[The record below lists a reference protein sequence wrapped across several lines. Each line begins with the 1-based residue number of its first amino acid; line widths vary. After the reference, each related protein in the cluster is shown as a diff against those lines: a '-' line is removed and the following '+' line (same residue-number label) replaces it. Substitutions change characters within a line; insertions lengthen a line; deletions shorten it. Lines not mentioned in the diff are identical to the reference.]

1 MDNKNHRPPVTH
13 YNKTKNGLKIAVWN
27 ARKKKKHQSL
37 TFYQVRDLFFAC
49 VFLKVQTASFSISY
63 IRFAEKIDDKLNEKR
78 DIVRICENHPV
89 NKLEGLGEI
98 YWPHTI
104 SMGSFPMID
113 IITLMYFCAGR
124 FALSI
129 LGTNARILKK
139 KKRFCFWTVV
149 RSAAPARP
157 NHASAIKIFI
167 GDSLWIETERLR

>member
-27 ARKKKKHQSL
+27 ARKKKHQSL

-129 LGTNARILKK
+129 LGTNAGIFKK
-139 KKRFCFWTVV
+139 KKKTFLLLNGCTVCG
-149 RSAAPARP
+149 ARRP
-157 NHASAIKIFI
+157 PQP
-167 GDSLWIETERLR
+167 RLRNKNFYWTTTEETVYE

>member
-27 ARKKKKHQSL
+27 ARKKKHQSL

-129 LGTNARILKK
+129 LGTNAGNLKK
-139 KKRFCFWTVV
+139 KNC
-149 RSAAPARP
+149 
-157 NHASAIKIFI
+157 KI
-167 GDSLWIETERLR
+167 SLRILLRLSFFALRYKTRTDV